1 MKPLS
6 TARSSDHFP
15 TRSHPQPIKS
25 PKDLFLF
32 WFLKSKPQ
40 KVITNVNQ
48 FVWESSVIAEVRMSA
63 FHVRNPV
70 ARSGSLGG
78 IWSRHGTFHEINKK
92 KTQRVKAK

>member
-1 MKPLS
+1 MS
-6 TARSSDHFP
+6 
-15 TRSHPQPIKS
+15 IV
-25 PKDLFLF
+25 DLNT
-32 WFLKSKPQ
+32 Q

-78 IWSRHGTFHEINKK
+78 IWSRHGTFHETNM
-92 KTQRVKAK
+92 